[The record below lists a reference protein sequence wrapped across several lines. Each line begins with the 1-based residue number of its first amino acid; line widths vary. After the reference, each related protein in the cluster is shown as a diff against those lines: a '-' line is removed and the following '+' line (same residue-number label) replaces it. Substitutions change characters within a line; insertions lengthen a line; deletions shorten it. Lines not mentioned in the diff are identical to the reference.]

1 MISLIGIEK
10 SFKNQTVF
18 KGLNLNL
25 NEGIIYHVKGPNGC
39 GKSTLLK
46 IISGVLA
53 PDAGQVV
60 INNNHINKS
69 INKIESI
76 GVYLGD
82 EQLIDFLSPI
92 EYLKLSN
99 PQILNKINSIFQE
112 IQGEKKLIRELSKGN
127 KSKVGIL
134 SALGESNKII
144 VLDEPFANLD
154 NASTNSL
161 INELGKLNTD
171 FKITIIFTSHF
182 IIEMNKLNV
191 ITIEI

>member
-1 MISLIGIEK
+1 MISLTGIDK
-10 SFKNQTVF
+10 SFKKQKVF
-18 KGLNLNL
+18 KGLNLNFYD
-25 NEGIIYHVKGPNGC
+25 GVVYHIKGPNGC

-53 PDAGQVV
+53 PDLGQVV
-60 INNNHINKS
+60 INNNDITKTVS
-69 INKIESI
+69 KIESI

-99 PQILNKINSIFQE
+99 PQIFNRTDSIFKE
-112 IQGEKKLIRELSKGN
+112 ILGEKKLIRDLSKGN

-134 SALGESNKII
+134 SALNESNKII

-154 NASTNSL
+154 DISIFSL
-161 INELGKLNTD
+161 INELERLN
-171 FKITIIFTSHF
+171 INLGVTIIFTSH
-182 IIEMNKLNV
+182 IPIEINKLN
-191 ITIEI
+191 ITTVKI